1 MASIIDNL
9 RAEHG
14 ELEHLIRLFDGQ
26 LTAVSRASPTKTA
39 LLVDA
44 LYYLTRFPDVNHH
57 VLENRIVEKL
67 LEKRALPSG
76 LGSEIEAQH
85 ATLVREGHELLQA
98 LESMIREENMSSE
111 WIDLHLR
118 LYSER
123 LRHNMAMEEVMLF
136 PMALAHLGPE
146 DWDAIART
154 GPVPAADPLFHT
166 PVHERFTQLHQVIA
180 READCGCEDRDH

>member
-1 MASIIDNL
+1 MVSIIDNL

-14 ELEHLIRLFDGQ
+14 KLEQLIRLLDGR
-26 LTAVSRASPTKTA
+26 LIVIGNTPPAKTA

-67 LEKRALPSG
+67 LEKHKLPAE
-76 LGSEIEAQH
+76 LGGEIESQH
-85 ATLVREGHELLQA
+85 ATLVREGHDLLQA
-98 LESMIREENMSSE
+98 LESMVREENMSSE
-111 WIDLHLR
+111 WVDLHLR

-123 LRHNMAMEEVMLF
+123 LRHNMAMEELMLF

-146 DWDAIART
+146 DWDAIACT
-154 GPVPAADPLFHT
+154 GPAPTVDPLFHT
-166 PVHERFTQLHQVIA
+166 PVHARFTQLHQVIA
-180 READCGCEDRDH
+180 READCGCEDGDL

>member
-1 MASIIDNL
+1 MACIIDNL

-14 ELEHLIRLFDGQ
+14 TLEQLIRLLDGRQ
-26 LTAVSRASPTKTA
+26 IVFGDASPEKTA

-57 VLENRIVEKL
+57 VIENRIVEKL
-67 LEKRALPSG
+67 LEKRALPAA
-76 LGSEIEAQH
+76 LRSEVEAQH

-98 LESMIREENMSSE
+98 LESMVREENMSSE

-118 LYSER
+118 LYGER
-123 LRHNMAMEEVMLF
+123 LRHNMAMEELMLF
-136 PMALAHLGPE
+136 PMALVHLEPQ

-154 GPVPAADPLFHT
+154 RPEPAADPFIDLC
-166 PVHERFTQLHQVIA
+166 A
-180 READCGCEDRDH
+180 

>member
-14 ELEHLIRLFDGQ
+14 KLEHLTRLFDGQ
-26 LTAVSRASPTKTA
+26 LTAVSRASPAKTA

-57 VLENRIVEKL
+57 VLENRIVEGL
-67 LEKRALPSG
+67 LEKRALPAE

-85 ATLVREGHELLQA
+85 ATLVGEGHELLQA
-98 LESMIREENMSSE
+98 LESMVRKENMSSE

-118 LYSER
+118 
-123 LRHNMAMEEVMLF
+123 
-136 PMALAHLGPE
+136 
-146 DWDAIART
+146 
-154 GPVPAADPLFHT
+154 
-166 PVHERFTQLHQVIA
+166 
-180 READCGCEDRDH
+180 